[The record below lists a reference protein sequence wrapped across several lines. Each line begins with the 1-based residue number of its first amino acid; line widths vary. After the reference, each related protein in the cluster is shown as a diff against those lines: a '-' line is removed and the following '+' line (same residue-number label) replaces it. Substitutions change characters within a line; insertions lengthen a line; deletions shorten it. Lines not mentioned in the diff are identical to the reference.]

1 MAGELQRKCLLKRVL
16 RRQRIVNFIYKDQ
29 QVKTSTTGESKADNH
44 QLLRSICALGSGG
57 VSGMGLGK
65 GRLKNSR
72 IPESQT
78 DFIFAVIGEEFGFI
92 GILIG
97 LSLYLG
103 FAVLAFRIAQQCN
116 NRQGTLIAMAVGIYI
131 LFQAL
136 YNLCVVCGLGPTTGV
151 TAPLV
156 SYGGSSIISVMLCV
170 GLVLNICK
178 GNYDI
183 IRENQ
188 TDSNY
193 CSN

>member
-1 MAGELQRKCLLKRVL
+1 
-16 RRQRIVNFIYKDQ
+16 
-29 QVKTSTTGESKADNH
+29 
-44 QLLRSICALGSGG
+44 
-57 VSGMGLGK
+57 MGLGK

-78 DFIFAVIGEEFGFI
+78 DFIFAVIGEEYGFI

-97 LSLYLG
+97 LGLYLG
-103 FAVLAFRIAQQCN
+103 FAAIAFRIAQQCN
-116 NRQGTLIAMAVGIYI
+116 NRQGILITMAVGIYI

-170 GLVLNICK
+170 GLVLNTCWS
-178 GNYDI
+178 NYNSTRD
-183 IRENQ
+183 NQ
-188 TDSNY
+188 TE
-193 CSN
+193 